1 MSAATQVQPLALAGD
16 VGACTERGLR
26 SYQEDA
32 VGYDVGANVSV
43 FAVADGLGGHPNGD
57 LASRAAVDSV
67 LLTTQAGGQLTDAQ
81 ARSTVARAEVSVL
94 ASGGSTTLAL
104 LMLAGSSAVVA
115 HVGDSRVYR
124 LRCGVLEQL
133 TQDHRIYR
141 HVLNRCLGAT
151 SPDCPSEPDVRVLDT
166 EPGDVWVLATDGV
179 SDTLGH
185 PEIRAVLRELPAHN
199 ARWAAEELVRRA
211 LDEGSTDNCTTLVVL
226 VGGGR

>member
-1 MSAATQVQPLALAGD
+1 MSAATATQAQPLAYD

-32 VGYDVGANVSV
+32 VGHDLGANVSV

-67 LLTTQAGGQLTDAQ
+67 LLTTQAEGPATEVL
-81 ARSTVARAEVSVL
+81 ARSTVAKAEVSVL

-104 LMLAGSSAVVA
+104 LMLAGTSVVVA

-124 LRCGVLEQL
+124 LRYGILEQL
-133 TQDHRIYR
+133 TQDHREYR

-151 SPDCPSEPDVRVLDT
+151 SPDCSFEPDVRVLDA
-166 EPGDVWVLATDGV
+166 EPGDVWLLATDGV
-179 SDTLGH
+179 ADTLGH
-185 PEIRAVLRELPAHN
+185 AQIRAVLRELPAHD

-211 LDEGSTDNCTTLVVL
+211 LDEGSTDNCTTLVVR
-226 VGGGR
+226 VGGAR

>member
-1 MSAATQVQPLALAGD
+1 MSAAVATQGQPLAYD

-32 VGYDVGANVSV
+32 VGYDVGAMSV

-67 LLTTQAGGQLTDAQ
+67 LFAAQSAGPLTDAL
-81 ARSTVARAEVSVL
+81 ARSTVAKAEVSVL
-94 ASGGSTTLAL
+94 ASGGSTTLAM

-124 LRCGVLEQL
+124 MRCGVLEQL
-133 TQDHRIYR
+133 TQDHREYR

-151 SPDCPSEPDVRVLDT
+151 SPDCSSEPDVRVLDT

-199 ARWAAEELVRRA
+199 AGWAAEELVRRA

>member
-1 MSAATQVQPLALAGD
+1 MSAATQVQPLAYD

-32 VGYDVGANVSV
+32 VGHDVGVNVSV

-67 LLTTQAGGQLTDAQ
+67 LLTTQAEGPATEVL
-81 ARSTVARAEVSVL
+81 ARSTVATAEVSVL

-104 LMLAGSSAVVA
+104 LMLAGTSAVVA
-115 HVGDSRVYR
+115 HVRDSRVYR
-124 LRCGVLEQL
+124 LRYGILDQL
-133 TQDHRIYR
+133 TQDHREYR

-151 SPDCPSEPDVRVLDT
+151 SPDCSSEPDVRVLDT

-185 PEIRAVLRELPAHN
+185 AQIRAVLRELPARN

-211 LDEGSTDNCTTLVVL
+211 LDEGSTDNCTSLVVL
-226 VGGGR
+226 VGGAR